1 MTSSTKPEVH
11 NVLQCLQKSIEI
23 WPLATCT
30 ENLVKSGCAVPEI
43 DKIDK
48 MARQIHSSHTTL
60 PFWAQQKFLVYLVL
74 SWKKLQQQQQHPFN
88 GSLSRTTWVSQ
99 YQKGK
104 TDLDLLEQE
113 TMSGSGI
120 SWAVCI
126 SAPWPRQIIM
136 PAPHHSVFGRPY
148 YRSSLWHS
156 ISSVCRRRLWRFVL
170 WQNGTS

>member
-104 TDLDLLEQE
+104 TNLDFTEEE
-113 TMSGSGI
+113 TVSGSGI
-120 SWAVCI
+120 SWAICK
-126 SAPWPRQIIM
+126 SASCPRQIIT
-136 PAPHHSVFGRPY
+136 PAPNHSVFYRPDALPATQPTA
-148 YRSSLWHS
+148 SKH
-156 ISSVCRRRLWRFVL
+156 WRQKHWTV
-170 WQNGTS
+170 NIKH